1 MKTIHDYVPPD
12 AASLR
17 RLQERLGY
25 SDAQMAELAGL
36 DAAVPWSSYV
46 GGPRPRALGQQRLL
60 GIAARLTLD
69 ESAWQGVLAAMR
81 DAGAHFDY
89 GSADAPSA
97 APPVAAPP
105 AAQEEHK
112 FGMRLVSEHGAFH
125 EMEQLREFAH
135 HVQEFGV
142 SDLVRKARY
151 DSAADL
157 CRFTLAPAREPDAA
171 RRDRVFDAASR
182 TITRFAFDG
191 RVYQGGVPPESD
203 G

>member
-46 GGPRPRALGQQRLL
+46 GGPQPRALGQQRLL

-81 DAGAHFDY
+81 EAGARFDY
-89 GSADAPSA
+89 DSAGAPCAAPAPA
-97 APPVAAPP
+97 APPTAL
-105 AAQEEHK
+105 EEDK
-112 FGMRLVSEHGAFH
+112 FGMRLVSDHGAFH

-142 SDLVRKARY
+142 SDLVREARY

-182 TITRFAFDG
+182 SITRFAFDG
-191 RVYQGGVPPESD
+191 RVYQGGIPPESD

>member
-46 GGPRPRALGQQRLL
+46 GGPQPRALGQQRLL
-60 GIAARLTLD
+60 GMAARLTLD
-69 ESAWQGVLAAMR
+69 ETAWQGVLAAMR
-81 DAGAHFDY
+81 EAGARFDY
-89 GSADAPSA
+89 GASDASTLTP
-97 APPVAAPP
+97 APAAPP
-105 AAQEEHK
+105 AALEEHK
-112 FGMRLVSEHGAFH
+112 FGMRLVSDRGAFH

-142 SDLVRKARY
+142 SDLVREARY

-157 CRFTLAPAREPDAA
+157 CRFTLASAREADAA

-191 RVYQGGVPPESD
+191 RVYQGGIPPESD
-203 G
+203 D